1 MKKLFGILLI
11 LVIAALIFAL
21 IYFKGFGGF
30 GKDSGESR
38 KDDISV
44 SQTTESKTE
53 APTEAVTEE
62 KTEEKSV
69 DITVSGRDYLFNNE
83 KITLEELAAEV
94 GKLDK
99 EAKIVISYDDTA
111 AKNTMDDLT
120 DKLDALGYKNYE
132 KAAK

>member
-1 MKKLFGILLI
+1 MKKIVGILLI

-21 IYFKGFGGF
+21 MYFKGFGGF
-30 GKDSGESR
+30 GKNSGESK
-38 KDDISV
+38 KDDTSV

-69 DITVSGRDYLFNNE
+69 DITVSGRDYLFNND
-83 KITLEELAAEV
+83 KITLDELAVEI

-99 EAKIVISYDDTA
+99 ETKIVISYDDTA